1 MKCKWAFLRLGH
13 IAGYTLIGL
22 ALFANLLGIDANAD
36 WGMGRIAMLALGALT
51 LLVSTFYFQI
61 LLIKQK
67 IEQNLGG
74 KILANIA
81 TSITMLFVI
90 VVYVGIFTVG
100 KFTEWRRTPNYYDL
114 LANAFRNGQLYLEV
128 KPDPALLALTDPY
141 EPAARSGINWIL
153 DATLYHG
160 KYYLYFGPT
169 PSLVAAII
177 KLFFPVKIE
186 DGTILFAFIT
196 GAFIF
201 QVLIARRARNRF
213 FNDLPGWIL
222 QLCILVIGIASPF
235 SIMLL
240 TPGIYQAAIA
250 SGQFFLIG
258 GIYFAFNAIDRPAP
272 SNIFLILA
280 GAFWAFAIGSR
291 STLAISIGFLVI
303 MVVTRLIKICYTEII
318 SKLAKALIALGS
330 PLLAG
335 GLALGLYNQARFG
348 SILEFGFLYALTT
361 NNLQKIK
368 GELFLPAYIIQNL
381 YNYLL
386 NPFGIIPIF
395 PVLKILDGRTTSVV
409 SFITLPKPYFA
420 EGISG
425 LLLIFPFTLF
435 AIISTIALIR
445 NANRIATEEMERPD
459 VFNWILLT
467 LSGSFLFGFMPLL
480 MFFWTAFRYISDFYP
495 ALVLVSIIGFWEG
508 YRVLKRKRLILGVYI
523 FSATTLAIASILL
536 SLLATIS
543 NGHGHIKAV
552 NPEMLQWLK
561 DAFWTLGIR
570 PK

>member
-1 MKCKWAFLRLGH
+1 
-13 IAGYTLIGL
+13 
-22 ALFANLLGIDANAD
+22 
-36 WGMGRIAMLALGALT
+36 
-51 LLVSTFYFQI
+51 
-61 LLIKQK
+61 
-67 IEQNLGG
+67 
-74 KILANIA
+74 
-81 TSITMLFVI
+81 
-90 VVYVGIFTVG
+90 
-100 KFTEWRRTPNYYDL
+100 
-114 LANAFRNGQLYLEV
+114 
-128 KPDPALLALTDPY
+128 
-141 EPAARSGINWIL
+141 
-153 DATLYHG
+153 
-160 KYYLYFGPT
+160 
-169 PSLVAAII
+169 
-177 KLFFPVKIE
+177 
-186 DGTILFAFIT
+186 
-196 GAFIF
+196 
-201 QVLIARRARNRF
+201 
-213 FNDLPGWIL
+213 
-222 QLCILVIGIASPF
+222 
-235 SIMLL
+235 
-240 TPGIYQAAIA
+240 
-250 SGQFFLIG
+250 
-258 GIYFAFNAIDRPAP
+258 
-272 SNIFLILA
+272 
-280 GAFWAFAIGSR
+280 
-291 STLAISIGFLVI
+291 
-303 MVVTRLIKICYTEII
+303 
-318 SKLAKALIALGS
+318 
-330 PLLAG
+330 
-335 GLALGLYNQARFG
+335 
-348 SILEFGFLYALTT
+348 
-361 NNLQKIK
+361 
-368 GELFLPAYIIQNL
+368 LPAYIIQNL

-508 YRVLKRKRLILGVYI
+508 YRVLKRKRLILGAYI